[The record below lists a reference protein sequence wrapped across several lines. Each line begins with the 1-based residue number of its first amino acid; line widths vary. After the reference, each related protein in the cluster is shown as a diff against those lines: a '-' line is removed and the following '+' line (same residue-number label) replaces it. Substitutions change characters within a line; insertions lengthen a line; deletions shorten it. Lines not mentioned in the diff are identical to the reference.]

1 MVKINWSEELTGN
14 KPQGQF
20 DLRFCSEGQKFM
32 KYIMTYIM
40 WIETTVE
47 MDVFYKIS
55 YSDGDYRIHC
65 SFGTDQTTLRKIH
78 NRFRTLVR
86 KHYRK
91 DK

>member
-20 DLRFCSEGQKFM
+20 DLRFCSEGTKYM
-32 KYIMTYIM
+32 KYIMTFIL

-47 MDVFYKIS
+47 MNIFYKIIHEG
-55 YSDGDYRIHC
+55 GDYRIHC
-65 SFGTDQTTLRKIH
+65 SFETDPVTLRKIH

-86 KHYRK
+86 KYYRK